1 MPHSCGTRSFTTI
14 ADSRVEH
21 RKRDEILDKF
31 KLVEAEG
38 RIAPCQVTVV
48 MSNYNS
54 YIVDRLLQG
63 CIATLNAAGI
73 GNNSITV
80 VKVPGAVE
88 IPVMARE
95 IAVTVKPDAI
105 ITLGAIIRGE
115 TPHFDIIA
123 QTCSDG
129 VTRVALDFGLPV
141 IFGVLTVDNFSQAQ
155 DRAGDTESNKGSE
168 AAQAAVEMISVMRKI
183 RA

>member
-1 MPHSCGTRSFTTI
+1 MDT
-14 ADSRVEH
+14 
-21 RKRDEILDKF
+21 F
-31 KLVEAEG
+31 KIVEAEG
-38 RIAPCQVTVV
+38 RPAPCQVAVV
-48 MSNYNS
+48 MSKYNS

-63 CIATLNAAGI
+63 CLKTLNAAGI
-73 GNNSITV
+73 GNNAITV

-88 IPVMARE
+88 IPVTARE
-95 IAVTVKPDAI
+95 IAVTVNPDAI

-129 VTRVALDFGLPV
+129 VARVALDYGVPV
-141 IFGVLTVDNFSQAQ
+141 IFGVLTVDNVAQAE
-155 DRAGDTESNKGSE
+155 DRAGDEESNKGSE